1 MKIKPNF
8 IKKDYIKPEFNE
20 NLREYFNNCSISYQD
35 FLKHYFNKV
44 GDKYNGFR
52 HEHAWR

>member
-52 HEHAWR
+52 HEHA